1 MKLTLRVI
9 LIAAFTAIAM
19 VPVALLSAWVER
31 TALEREVA
39 SVKEKHLLLAKNI
52 STALSRFV
60 LDTDA
65 AFSHFSSHIALG
77 HTLEGMD
84 DLARRLGFRHVG
96 LVTPDGQVKAF
107 LTLDGGANL
116 RDGSAYPPSVI
127 QNATRQITFSDV
139 MKSPTG
145 RPTIYMS
152 ERIPKRGVVVA
163 ALNTDYITKIQ
174 KALTFG
180 KKGHSAIVDSHGNVI
195 AHPLDKWRLEI
206 KNIAK
211 LEPIRRMM
219 AGETGVTKFYSP
231 AMKKD
236 MITGFTTE
244 KRTGWGVMVPQ
255 PFGELVER
263 AKSTRNIAFA
273 VAFTGLVVAVL
284 IAWLLT
290 VLLARPLE
298 AVVAAAG
305 AIAKGDLRARVPK
318 LSRRIPHEFH
328 VLEKDFNAMAE
339 RLQENQN
346 LLSEALRE
354 ARLANR
360 AKSEFLA
367 NMSHELRTP
376 LNAIIGF
383 SEAARQQL
391 FGPIGHEKYKD
402 YFNDIHDSGNHLLD
416 LINDILDLSV
426 IEAGRLELNE
436 EEIEVKELIDS
447 CLYQIRYQAG
457 AAGVKLH
464 GEDDPGLPKLRADRL
479 RVKQILLN
487 LLANAIKFTPK
498 DGDITV
504 HAEMAEN
511 GSLCI
516 SVTDSGI
523 GIADAEIPKI
533 MAPFAQVQSSKT
545 RDHEGT
551 GLGLSL
557 SQSLME
563 LHGGT
568 LTLESRVGVGT
579 TTTICFPAKRLVA

>member
-9 LIAAFTAIAM
+9 LITAFTVIAM
-19 VPVALLSAWVER
+19 VPVAFLSAWIER
-31 TALEREVA
+31 TALEHEVS

-60 LDTDA
+60 LDTQA
-65 AFSHFSSHIALG
+65 AFSHFSSHVAMG
-77 HTLEGMD
+77 HSLEGMD
-84 DLARRLGFRHVG
+84 DLARTLGFRHVG
-96 LVTPDGQVKAF
+96 LANPEGTVTALLSLNGKAEQ
-107 LTLDGGANL
+107 
-116 RDGSAYPPSVI
+116 SYPPSVI
-127 QNATRQITFSDV
+127 KNATRQITFSDV
-139 MKSPTG
+139 MKDSTG
-145 RPTIYMS
+145 TPTIFMS
-152 ERIPKRGVVVA
+152 EKLPKRGVVVA
-163 ALNTDYITKIQ
+163 ALNTDYIIQIQ

-180 KKGHSAIVDSHGNVI
+180 KRGHSAIVDSHGNVI
-195 AHPLDKWRLEI
+195 AHPLDKWRLQV
-206 KNIAK
+206 KNIAN
-211 LEPIRRMM
+211 LDPIKRMM

-231 AMKKD
+231 AMKKE

-255 PFGELVER
+255 PFDELVER

-273 VAFTGLVVAVL
+273 VAFSGLIIAVL
-284 IAWLLT
+284 IGWLLT

-305 AIAKGDLRARVPK
+305 AIAKGDLRARIPK
-318 LSRRIPHEFH
+318 LSRRVPYEFH

-339 RLQENQN
+339 RLQEDQN

-383 SEAARQQL
+383 SETARQQL
-391 FGPIGHEKYKD
+391 FGPIGHEKYED

-436 EEIEVKELIDS
+436 EEIEVKDLIDS
-447 CLYQIRYQAG
+447 CLYQVRYQAG

-464 GEDDPGLPKLRADRL
+464 GEDDPGLPNLRADRL

-504 HAEMAEN
+504 HAGMAED

-516 SVTDSGI
+516 SVRDSGI
-523 GIADAEIPKI
+523 GIADEEIPKV
-533 MAPFAQVQSSKT
+533 MAPFAQAQSSKT
-545 RDHEGT
+545 RNHEGT

-568 LTLESRVGVGT
+568 LTLESQEGVGT
-579 TTTICFPAKRLVA
+579 TTTICFPAKRLIV

>member
-1 MKLTLRVI
+1 MKLTLRII
-9 LIAAFTAIAM
+9 LITAFTAIAM
-19 VPVALLSAWVER
+19 VPVAFLSTWIER

-39 SVKEKHLLLAKNI
+39 SVREKHLLLAKNI

-60 LDTDA
+60 LDTEA

-77 HTLEGMD
+77 HTLEGMA
-84 DLARRLGFRHVG
+84 DLARRLGFRHVS
-96 LVTPDGQVKAF
+96 LVSPEGKVR
-107 LTLDGGANL
+107 TLIALNGGAEP
-116 RDGSAYPPSVI
+116 SYPPSVI
-127 QNATRQITFSDV
+127 KGATGQIAFSDV
-139 MKSPTG
+139 MKDSTG
-145 RPTIYMS
+145 TPTIFMS
-152 ERIPKRGVVVA
+152 ERLPKRGVVVA

-180 KKGHSAIVDSHGNVI
+180 RKGHSAIVDSHGNVI
-195 AHPLDKWRLEI
+195 AHPLDRWRLQV
-206 KNIAK
+206 KNIAN
-211 LEPIRRMM
+211 LEPIKRMM

-236 MITGFTTE
+236 MISGFTTE

-255 PFGELVER
+255 PFDELIER

-273 VAFTGLVVAVL
+273 VALSGLIVAVL
-284 IAWLLT
+284 IGWLLT

-298 AVVAAAG
+298 AVVEAAG
-305 AIAKGDLRARVPK
+305 AITKGDLRARIPK
-318 LSRRIPHEFH
+318 LSRRVPYEFH
-328 VLEKDFNAMAE
+328 ILEKDFNAMAE
-339 RLQENQN
+339 RLQEDQS

-383 SEAARQQL
+383 SETARQKL
-391 FGPIGHEKYKD
+391 FGPIGHKKYED
-402 YFNDIHDSGNHLLD
+402 YFNDIHDSGTHLLD

-426 IEAGRLELNE
+426 IEAGRLDLNE
-436 EEIEVKELIDS
+436 EEIDIKDLIDS
-447 CLYQIRYQAG
+447 CLYQVRYQAG

-464 GEDDPGLPKLRADRL
+464 GVDAPGLPRLRADRL

-504 HAEMAEN
+504 HAGIAED
-511 GSLCI
+511 GSLGI
-516 SVTDSGI
+516 SVRDSGI
-523 GIADAEIPKI
+523 GIAEEEIPKV
-533 MAPFAQVQSSKT
+533 MAPFAQAQSSKT
-545 RDHEGT
+545 RNHEGT

-568 LTLESRVGVGT
+568 LTLESQEGLGT
-579 TTTICFPAKRLVA
+579 TTTIFFPAKRLVA